1 MLESV
6 ITVSITGL
14 VAGFIFAM
22 PIAGPISI
30 MIVSNALK
38 GRRNYSN
45 QISMGAATADFAYI
59 FIAIY
64 GLTKLYPFYK
74 PAIPYIL
81 IAGSFLFI
89 LLGFKLFKTKVDF
102 EHLED
107 RKHMSNRIKSND
119 RNGFYTGFMINI
131 LNPTQFIGGLTSSFF
146 VISFV
151 SSIGLKTG
159 GLELRLNENVQEIN
173 NSDNEQIVMKDPVNF
188 EALKKLQEKNN
199 NRNENKVEEK
209 EYPEYFHIIIGL
221 CYALGISLGTL
232 SWFYLLAYAL
242 NRYRTKINV
251 NLLSFLIKSFGAS
264 LLLIGV
270 YFGYI
275 GFRSVLHL

>member
-14 VAGFIFAM
+14 LAGFIFAM

-38 GRRNYSN
+38 GRRDYSN

-81 IAGSFLFI
+81 IAGCFLFV

-102 EHLED
+102 THLEE
-107 RKHMSNRIKSND
+107 RKRITNRIKNND

-173 NSDNEQIVMKDPVNF
+173 NTDSEKIIMKEPVNF

-199 NRNENKVEEK
+199 RNANEDKEK
-209 EYPEYFHIIIGL
+209 AYPEYFHIVIGI

-232 SWFYLLAYAL
+232 SWFYLLAYTL

-251 NLLSFLIKSFGAS
+251 NLLSFLIKAFGVS

-275 GFRSVLHL
+275 GLRSVLRL

>member
-38 GRRNYSN
+38 GRRDYSN

-81 IAGSFLFI
+81 IAGCFLFV

-102 EHLED
+102 EHLEE
-107 RKHMSNRIKSND
+107 RKRITNRIKNND

-173 NSDNEQIVMKDPVNF
+173 NTDNEKIIMKEPVNF

-199 NRNENKVEEK
+199 RNADEDKEK
-209 EYPEYFHIIIGL
+209 AYPEYFHIVIGI

-232 SWFYLLAYAL
+232 SWFYLLAYTL
-242 NRYRTKINV
+242 NQYRTKINV
-251 NLLSFLIKSFGAS
+251 NLLSFLIKAFGVS

-275 GFRSVLHL
+275 GLRSVLRL

>member
-38 GRRNYSN
+38 GRRDYSN

-81 IAGSFLFI
+81 IAGCFLFV

-102 EHLED
+102 AHLEE
-107 RKHMSNRIKSND
+107 RKRITNRIKNND

-173 NSDNEQIVMKDPVNF
+173 NTDSEKIIMKEPVNF

-199 NRNENKVEEK
+199 RNADEDKEK
-209 EYPEYFHIIIGL
+209 AYPEYFHIVIGI

-232 SWFYLLAYAL
+232 SWFYLLAYTL

-251 NLLSFLIKSFGAS
+251 NLLSFLIKAFGVS

-275 GFRSVLHL
+275 GLRSVLRL

>member
-38 GRRNYSN
+38 GRRDYSN

-81 IAGSFLFI
+81 IAGW
-89 LLGFKLFKTKVDF
+89 
-102 EHLED
+102 
-107 RKHMSNRIKSND
+107 KSSEAKNTPETD
-119 RNGFYTGFMINI
+119 V
-131 LNPTQFIGGLTSSFF
+131 P
-146 VISFV
+146 
-151 SSIGLKTG
+151 
-159 GLELRLNENVQEIN
+159 EIDTN
-173 NSDNEQIVMKDPVNF
+173 Q
-188 EALKKLQEKNN
+188 KK
-199 NRNENKVEEK
+199 
-209 EYPEYFHIIIGL
+209 
-221 CYALGISLGTL
+221 
-232 SWFYLLAYAL
+232 
-242 NRYRTKINV
+242 
-251 NLLSFLIKSFGAS
+251 
-264 LLLIGV
+264 
-270 YFGYI
+270 
-275 GFRSVLHL
+275 

>member
-38 GRRNYSN
+38 GRRDYSN

-81 IAGSFLFI
+81 IAGCFLFV

-102 EHLED
+102 EHLEE
-107 RKHMSNRIKSND
+107 RKRITNRIKNND

-173 NSDNEQIVMKDPVNF
+173 NTDNEKIIMKEPVNF

-199 NRNENKVEEK
+199 RNADEDKEK
-209 EYPEYFHIIIGL
+209 AYPEYFHIVIGI

-232 SWFYLLAYAL
+232 SWFYLLAYTL

-251 NLLSFLIKSFGAS
+251 NLLSFLIKAFGVS

-275 GFRSVLHL
+275 GLRSVLRL